1 MDFFLSRYN
10 EKRQSSSSV
19 DKSST
24 ETLSFAYWA
33 LNKLIIESFQ
43 LFVPNKEL
51 MIASLQEQI
60 YSFFLYNTN
69 INHWIMEVDLDGRCP
84 KNEHI
89 LHFLFR
95 SDPITKIWIF
105 FIILEFF
112 LVYLLDH
119 VSFL

>member
-1 MDFFLSRYN
+1 MDFFLSCYN
-10 EKRQSSSSV
+10 EKRQSISSV

-89 LHFLFR
+89 LHFFR
-95 SDPITKIWIF
+95 SDPITKI
-105 FIILEFF
+105 
-112 LVYLLDH
+112 
-119 VSFL
+119 